1 MRSLRLDADSVTEL
15 SDSWPAFIIAPL
27 LALLFAYLGSTHL
40 WGRFCAVLI
49 CGIFGG
55 FLLRGVVARRFRAQY
70 PGARWL
76 WLLTVGQTSV
86 VVGVAT
92 MLVFPDRRSI
102 PFDPC
107 WLGISFFSILL
118 FVLVNRKNREVVR

>member
-1 MRSLRLDADSVTEL
+1 MRSFRLDADSVTEL
-15 SDSWPAFIIAPL
+15 LDSWPAFIIAPL
-27 LALLFAYLGSTHL
+27 LFFLFAYLGITHL
-40 WGRFCAVLI
+40 WGRVCAVLI

-55 FLLRGVVARRFRAQY
+55 FMLRGVIARQFREQY

-76 WLLTVGQTSV
+76 WLLTVGQTSA

-92 MLVFPDRRSI
+92 MLAFPGGLNT
-102 PFDPC
+102 PFNLS

-118 FVLVNRKNREVVR
+118 FVIVNRKNRNVVR

>member
-1 MRSLRLDADSVTEL
+1 MRSFRLDADSVTEL
-15 SDSWPAFIIAPL
+15 LDSWPAFIIAPL
-27 LALLFAYLGSTHL
+27 LFFLFAYLGITHL
-40 WGRFCAVLI
+40 WGRVCAVLI

-55 FLLRGVVARRFRAQY
+55 FMLRGVIARQFREQY

-76 WLLTVGQTSV
+76 WLLTVGQTSA

-92 MLVFPDRRSI
+92 MLAFPDRHSI
-102 PFDPC
+102 PFDLC

-118 FVLVNRKNREVVR
+118 FVLINRKNREVVR